1 MSYVILLLLDTD
13 SYWTLPPGIMC
24 SLDLACPQP
33 QLIHRQSEPTPDEV
47 SSLEEDI
54 QAVIRHIRLL
64 SGHSGDPRRSAST
77 TEGFN
82 VNVYYRTLSDLY
94 AVLQPL
100 LSGGFLADLPAA
112 VVCLLAGG
120 QDCGLEAELA
130 KTVSLDLVQ
139 PLLAFVTSLRSQGC
153 TPPSSGGFLKA
164 YLRTEAWTEGGPGGF
179 QHSFLDILSGFSS
192 SENLMDAISGIVD
205 MAAKY
210 AMEVA
215 ATLLQVPMDYI
226 KIALQ
231 FGIRIPSVD
240 EKESCEQGATLLLL
254 LLFFYHCMKSRL
266 CVVRNRGAIHGFIF
280 SFTGDLKQ
288 LIMW

>member
-1 MSYVILLLLDTD
+1 ME
-13 SYWTLPPGIMC
+13 
-24 SLDLACPQP
+24 LACPQP
-33 QLIHRQSEPTPDEV
+33 QLIRRQIEA

-54 QAVIRHIRLL
+54 QAVISHIRLL
-64 SGHSGDPRRSAST
+64 SGHSGDARSSASAA
-77 TEGFN
+77 EGFN

-100 LSGGFLADLPAA
+100 LSGGFLDDLPGAI
-112 VVCLLAGG
+112 VCLLTGR

-153 TPPSSGGFLKA
+153 TPPSTGGFLKA
-164 YLRTEAWTEGGPGGF
+164 YFRTDAWTTGSLGDFP
-179 QHSFLDILSGFSS
+179 HSLTDILSSFSG
-192 SENLMDAISGIVD
+192 SGKPMEVMSGLVD

-210 AMEVA
+210 ALEFV
-215 ATLLQVPMDYI
+215 ATLLQVPLDYI

-240 EKESCEQGATLLLL
+240 ENESCEQGATLF
-254 LLFFYHCMKSRL
+254 LFFKIIVSKVALVTCSEEPLSDSCFLPLVFRRSEAAHH
-266 CVVRNRGAIHGFIF
+266 VVSH
-280 SFTGDLKQ
+280 
-288 LIMW
+288 